1 MVFSSLLFIFGFLP
15 IFLTCYYAVPSRFR
29 NIIALSG
36 SYFFYAWG
44 EPVFVFALLFLSF
57 VDYCLSRIMSRFS
70 EEGKKG
76 RKMVLAISL
85 IVNIG
90 CLLYFKYAN
99 FFMEQVNGVLAEP
112 LPWTRI
118 ALPLGISFFT
128 FQKLSYIIDIYR
140 GTVRPARSFISYA
153 LYVALFPQLIAGPIV
168 RYHDIAQQLE
178 RRSYTIRKFTEGIW
192 RFSIGLGKKVL
203 IANIVGQVA
212 DTAFSSNIS
221 KLPILYAWLG
231 IISYSF
237 QIYFDFSGYSDMAI
251 GLGWMMG
258 FQFLENFNRPYIS
271 RNVTEFWRRWH
282 ISLSNWMKEY
292 LYIPLGG
299 NRCGKIHVYLNLWI
313 VFLISGFWHG
323 ADWTFIAWG
332 AFHGFFLTI
341 DRLPRPD
348 LLKRTPVSFSR
359 FATFIIVTIG
369 WVLFRSDSISQAF
382 QYFGRMISINSVG
395 VYSLPEGW
403 YNILD
408 IRTMLTL
415 IIAGFISLV
424 PDSKRLSNAV
434 IQQPAIY
441 NRTLSIKYATAAVL
455 ILLSVSS
462 LTNMDF
468 NPFIYF
474 RF

>member
-1 MVFSSLLFIFGFLP
+1 M
-15 IFLTCYYAVPSRFR
+15 
-29 NIIALSG
+29 
-36 SYFFYAWG
+36 
-44 EPVFVFALLFLSF
+44 
-57 VDYCLSRIMSRFS
+57 
-70 EEGKKG
+70 
-76 RKMVLAISL
+76 
-85 IVNIG
+85 
-90 CLLYFKYAN
+90 
-99 FFMEQVNGVLAEP
+99 
-112 LPWTRI
+112 
-118 ALPLGISFFT
+118 
-128 FQKLSYIIDIYR
+128 IDIYR

-178 RRSYTIRKFTEGIW
+178 VRSHTIRNFTEGIR

-212 DTAFSSNIS
+212 DAAFSSNIS
-221 KLPILYAWLG
+221 ELPMLYAWLG

-258 FQFLENFNRPYIS
+258 FRFLENFNRPYIS
-271 RNVTEFWRRWH
+271 RNITEFWRRWH

-299 NRCGKIHVYLNLWI
+299 NRCGKIHIYLNLWI

-323 ADWTFIAWG
+323 ADWTFIAWS
-332 AFHGFFLTI
+332 AFHGFFLTT

-348 LLKRTPVSFSR
+348 FFKKIPISLSR

-382 QYFGRMISINSVG
+382 QYFGRTISINSIS
-395 VYSLPEGW
+395 VYSLPHGW
-403 YNILD
+403 YSILD
-408 IRTMLTL
+408 HRTILIL

-434 IQQPAIY
+434 KQQSAIY
-441 NRTLSIKYATAAVL
+441 SRALLFKYVTAAIL

-462 LTNMDF
+462 LATMSF